1 MSPTRLH
8 VDDELASGRRLSLG
22 EAQAHYIARVLRL
35 RPGDTLIVFNGKG
48 GEFDAA
54 VEAIR
59 KDSAVLAIGAHKETS
74 TESTLHVQLVQGISR
89 GERMDFVVQKATE
102 LGVKRITP
110 VLTKRGV
117 VRLDARRAD
126 TRRAHW
132 QNIAASACE
141 QSGRVRPPLIDGP
154 VPLDAWFGAMSDR
167 ADVDLIL
174 RPDADLALAAV
185 AAPVT
190 KLCLLIGPE
199 GGFSAAEYE
208 AAAAAGFRAVSL
220 GPRILRTET
229 AATAALAVAQS
240 LWGDL
245 GG

>member
-117 VRLDARRAD
+117 VRLDARRAV
-126 TRRAHW
+126 
-132 QNIAASACE
+132 Q
-141 QSGRVRPPLIDGP
+141 PPL
-154 VPLDAWFGAMSDR
+154 LR
-167 ADVDLIL
+167 ASGF
-174 RPDADLALAAV
+174 PLAAV
-185 AAPVT
+185 S
-190 KLCLLIGPE
+190 G
-199 GGFSAAEYE
+199 
-208 AAAAAGFRAVSL
+208 R
-220 GPRILRTET
+220 R
-229 AATAALAVAQS
+229 
-240 LWGDL
+240 
-245 GG
+245 